1 MITVY
6 SKQRCSKCDEVKDFL
21 EREGH
26 VFKTKDITNDLIKL
40 QEFRTRYAGAGFPV
54 VEFPDEVIA
63 GDIEAIKAKANSLK

>member
-6 SKQRCSKCDEVKDFL
+6 SKLRCPKCDEVKDFL

-26 VFKTKDITNDLIKL
+26 HFKTKDITNDLIKL
-40 QEFRTRYAGAGFPV
+40 QEFRTRYVGAGFPIV
-54 VEFPDEVIA
+54 DFGTEVIA